1 MPTTFRVLIAA
12 VALTIYGA
20 ADSVKTR
27 VPAILTI
34 ATTDQPGVYRWRTV
48 YANDTTKGMKDYRQ
62 RLVARREPQ

>member
-1 MPTTFRVLIAA
+1 MPTTFRVLLAA

-27 VPAILTI
+27 VPATLTI

-48 YANDTTKGMKDYRQ
+48 YANDTTTGMKDYRL